1 MKILSHL
8 VGPEQGGGNVVRIKK
23 AWVPADFAD
32 FFPYGLNAAMPVH
45 VSPEVY
51 SGDTKSEA

>member
-32 FFPYGLNAAMPVH
+32 FFPYGLNAAMPVQ
-45 VSPEVY
+45 VSVY
-51 SGDTKSEA
+51 PSSVPSL